1 MNFEVAIELPIPV
14 SDLFEIQKV
23 LKSSS
28 IICSC
33 FNLSSFNVY
42 SIDDYIREKEING
55 TKISALFDRNIFT
68 DIISLMR
75 SKKVSPSSESIRL
88 AAALMA
94 FLQCSDV
101 FIEPNIALYEYAS
114 TNGSFTAN
122 EELRLFRI
130 ADNIHPKIY
139 ADIAL
144 KRKFIL
150 KRKSGINSQ
159 VEALYNFENQLRFWN
174 FNYTIVLKLA
184 LIELEAI
191 EQHQKMAKFMKWM
204 FEEFYFGAPATLFAN
219 CYFAN
224 KAKMKGIKS
233 FDRKRALASLK
244 NMTWDLT
251 LLTEWAKKV
260 ERQKETNTIWLL
272 CSRDKMLM
280 RIGHCLMYRH
290 VENALEEKAKNIFIE
305 NWGNRIGAGLYG
317 TYLQYKQ
324 TCNDKSRVA
333 NKRFSSQY
341 FEEMRLKFGREL
353 LEKKVKI

>member
-1 MNFEVAIELPIPV
+1 MIFDVVIELPISG
-14 SDLFEIQKV
+14 SDLFEIQKM
-23 LKSSS
+23 LKSNS
-28 IICSC
+28 IIYSV
-33 FNLSSFNVY
+33 FDLSSFNVY
-42 SIDDYIREKEING
+42 SIDDYIREQEIHG

-75 SKKVSPSSESIRL
+75 SKKVTPSSESIKL
-88 AAALMA
+88 VAALMA
-94 FLQCSDV
+94 FLQCADV

-130 ADNIHPKIY
+130 ADNIYPKIY
-139 ADIAL
+139 TDIAL
-144 KRKFIL
+144 NRKNIL
-150 KRKSGINSQ
+150 KMKSGINSQ
-159 VEALYNFENQLRFWN
+159 AEAVYNLENQLRSWN

-204 FEEFYFGAPATLFAN
+204 FEKFYFGAPATLFAN

-224 KAKMKGIKS
+224 KAKMKGLKS
-233 FDRKRALASLK
+233 LDRKRALASLK

-251 LLTEWAKKV
+251 FLTEWAKKV

-272 CSRDKMLM
+272 CSRDKTLM
-280 RIGHCLMYRH
+280 RIASCLMMARY
-290 VENALEEKAKNIFIE
+290 VENALEEKAKNNFIE
-305 NWGNRIGAGLYG
+305 NWGNRIGVELYG

-333 NKRFSSQY
+333 NKGFPSQY
-341 FEEMRLKFGREL
+341 FEEIRLKFEREL
-353 LEKKVKI
+353 LEKR